1 MLVKVRTKLRNT
13 FIAGLL
19 VLIPTAITIYA
30 FYFVF
35 SKLNNLLTLPRLTK
49 IVSLFGVDL
58 PASFDI
64 PFLSVIATIILIFL
78 VGLLTTSYVGK
89 KIIQSLEKALDRV
102 PLFRTI
108 YQATKNIMEAIAN
121 PDKNAFRQVV
131 LLEYPRKGIYA
142 VGFITSD
149 TPRGIDEL
157 DEKDHLVNVF
167 VPTAPNPT
175 SGFLVILPKK
185 ELVALDLSIEEGFR
199 LIISA
204 GTISPKNIN
213 IMPKR
218 LNDTEEHRPAAEK
231 IE

>member
-1 MLVKVRTKLRNT
+1 MALGIRRKFRNT

-49 IVSLFGVDL
+49 IVNLFGLEL

-64 PFLSVIATIILIFL
+64 PFLSFFATIILIFL
-78 VGLLTTSYVGK
+78 VGLFTTSYVGK
-89 KIIQSLEKALDRV
+89 KIVESLEKALDKV

-108 YQATKNIMEAIAN
+108 YQASKNIMEALAD
-121 PDKNAFRQVV
+121 PEKNSFRQVV

-142 VGFITSD
+142 VGFVTRD
-149 TPRGIDEL
+149 APAGIDEL
-157 DEKDHLVNVF
+157 NKEDHLVNVF

-175 SGFLVILPKK
+175 SGFLVILPRK
-185 ELVALDLSIEEGFR
+185 ELLPLNVSVEEGFR

-204 GTISPKNIN
+204 GTISPDDIRVLSSEIGK
-213 IMPKR
+213 P
-218 LNDTEEHRPAAEK
+218 ESSSSEK
-231 IE
+231 TQ

>member
-1 MLVKVRTKLRNT
+1 MLRKIRHKIRNT

-30 FYFVF
+30 FYFLF
-35 SKLNNLLTLPRLTK
+35 SKLNNLITISRLTK
-49 IVSLFGVDL
+49 LLNLFGLELPAQLHVPFFSTIVSILFVL
-58 PASFDI
+58 
-64 PFLSVIATIILIFL
+64 L
-78 VGLLTTSYVGK
+78 VGVVTTSIAGK
-89 KIIQSLEKALDRV
+89 RIISLLEKILDKV

-108 YQATKNIMEAIAN
+108 YQASKNILESIAN

-149 TPRGIDEL
+149 TPKGIDDL
-157 DEKDHLVNVF
+157 DSENHLVNVF

-175 SGFLVILPKK
+175 SGFLVILPRKD
-185 ELVALDLSIEEGFR
+185 VIPLDISIEVGFR

-204 GTISPKNIN
+204 GTISPDNIN
-213 IMPKR
+213 IVAPR
-218 LNDTEEHRPAAEK
+218 QNVDDPGRAAEN
-231 IE
+231 ID